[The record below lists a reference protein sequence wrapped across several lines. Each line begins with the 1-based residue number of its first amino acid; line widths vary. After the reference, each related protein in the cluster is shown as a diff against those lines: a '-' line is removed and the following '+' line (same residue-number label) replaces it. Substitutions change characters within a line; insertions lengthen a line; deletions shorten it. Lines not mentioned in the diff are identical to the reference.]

1 MEYLILKNN
10 PLYDA
15 FEILNITKNIITN
28 ITNTSNR
35 INLYTILLNF
45 KIDEKEK
52 GKKFKYYV

>member
-10 PLYDA
+10 SLYDA
-15 FEILNITKNIITN
+15 FESLNITKNIITN
-28 ITNTSNR
+28 ITNTNNR